1 MTYRST
7 TLAGLCLAALIAGCG
22 GSSGDSADK
31 ASPATKAQQKEHRG
45 GTLTMLWNGA
55 GTSIDTTLDYDSNWQ
70 VLTMTSDGLLNYRRV
85 AGAKGSE
92 LVPDL
97 AEEIPRP
104 SDDGKNY
111 IFKVR
116 KGIKYSTG
124 AEVKPSDF
132 TYTFERQFK
141 AAAPA
146 SNFYQG
152 IVGGDACAKKPKE
165 CDLSKGVV
173 ADDAA
178 STVTFHLKEPDPD
191 FLQKLA
197 IPFAYVVPKGTPNKD
212 IGTKPL
218 PATGPYMI
226 QEYVP
231 DQRMVFVRNPN
242 FKEWSR
248 EAQPDGYPDKI
259 LMKLGLSIS
268 DAVTQIENGQAD
280 WSYDAPP
287 ADRLGEIGDKYKD
300 QFHINPVP
308 QNYHMAINTR
318 VAPFNKVEVRQALN
332 FATDRN
338 AVLQLWGGKAL
349 GKISCQILPFNFP
362 GNQPYCP
369 YTKNPGTTWT
379 APDMEKA
386 QQLVDQSGTKGQKV
400 VLDLDAGRDVEVDQ
414 PLLRLAAE
422 QARLQGEHQ
431 DAQLVGPVL
440 LRAGLERTRRSSR
453 SPTGIPDFTS
463 ASNFM
468 TTVVG
473 CDGFRPHST
482 SSPNLVRVLRPGR
495 SRRRPS
501 RR

>member
-226 QEYVP
+226 QEYMP

-259 LMKLGLSIS
+259 VMKLGLSIS
-268 DAVTQIENGQAD
+268 DAVTRSRTARPTGATTPR
-280 WSYDAPP
+280 PP
-287 ADRLGEIGDKYKD
+287 TAWARSGTS
-300 QFHINPVP
+300 
-308 QNYHMAINTR
+308 TR
-318 VAPFNKVEVRQALN
+318 TSSTSTRCRR
-332 FATDRN
+332 T
-338 AVLQLWGGKAL
+338 
-349 GKISCQILPFNFP
+349 
-362 GNQPYCP
+362 
-369 YTKNPGTTWT
+369 TTWRSTPGWRRSTRSRCARRSTSPPT
-379 APDMEKA
+379 ATPCC
-386 QQLVDQSGTKGQKV
+386 SCG
-400 VLDLDAGRDVEVDQ
+400 
-414 PLLRLAAE
+414 AARRW
-422 QARLQGEHQ
+422 ARS
-431 DAQLVGPVL
+431 AARSCRSTSP
-440 LRAGLERTRRSSR
+440 ATSPTARTRRTRARRGRRPTWRRRSS
-453 SPTGIPDFTS
+453 S
-463 ASNFM
+463 
-468 TTVVG
+468 
-473 CDGFRPHST
+473 ST
-482 SSPNLVRVLRPGR
+482 SRAPRARR
-495 SRRRPS
+495 SC
-501 RR
+501 

>member
-1 MTYRST
+1 MERGRHVDRHLARLRQQ
-7 TLAGLCLAALIAGCG
+7 LAGADHDLRRPPELPARGRARRAR
-22 GSSGDSADK
+22 SSC
-31 ASPATKAQQKEHRG
+31 P
-45 GTLTMLWNGA
+45 
-55 GTSIDTTLDYDSNWQ
+55 TS
-70 VLTMTSDGLLNYRRV
+70 RRR
-85 AGAKGSE
+85 SR
-92 LVPDL
+92 P
-97 AEEIPRP
+97 P

-124 AEVKPSDF
+124 GEVKPSDF

-197 IPFAYVVPKGTPNKD
+197 IPFAYVVQKGTPNKD

-369 YTKNPGTTWT
+369 YTKNPG
-379 APDMEKA
+379 DD
-386 QQLVDQSGTKGQKV
+386 VDGARHGEGAAARRPVRHQGPEGRA
-400 VLDLDAGRDVEVDQ
+400 DLDPGRDVEVDQ

-440 LRAGLERTRRSSR
+440 LRAGLARTRRSSR
-453 SPTGIPDFTS
+453 SRTGIP
-463 ASNFM
+463 
-468 TTVVG
+468 TT
-473 CDGFRPHST
+473 
-482 SSPNLVRVLRPGR
+482 
-495 SRRRPS
+495 RRRRTS
-501 RR
+501 